1 MQENLFKHKNNKLG
15 NWDLTK
21 FKDVW
26 QKKSR
31 TVLTWKK
38 SQFILRSFL
47 FKIERE
53 TFLQNMK
60 GWKDASR
67 TLFRVG
73 KEKAKSVNTSSAA
86 STALMLAAVPPA
98 AHKLGEWFEWPREEM
113 RGRVRHARRGR
124 STNTMMSWEVASS
137 QHLVSFF
144 MPTAERAAPRCAD

>member
-1 MQENLFKHKNNKLG
+1 MSDK
-15 NWDLTK
+15 
-21 FKDVW
+21 
-26 QKKSR
+26 KKSR

-38 SQFILRSFL
+38 SQFILRSFTL
-47 FKIERE
+47 KIERE

-98 AHKLGEWFEWPREEM
+98 AHKLGE
-113 RGRVRHARRGR
+113 
-124 STNTMMSWEVASS
+124 
-137 QHLVSFF
+137 
-144 MPTAERAAPRCAD
+144 